1 MTTIVHALTPVYNKV
16 QSKSV
21 HNNSTGG
28 IHATSW
34 PPHAD
39 APSDP
44 FGITIG
50 RLINWDYGLLDD
62 RGGIIVRRGSV
73 HFDVSKA
80 FAQYTKVTG
89 QPAPTSWKITRAT
102 LSFMFNSLGIS
113 WDVNGEV
120 GNVARYGSQLNQLF
134 YTTGQQPFSPSKSAP
149 IALVP
154 PFDPRHQ
161 KTPATV
167 KTSEIDHL
175 PVEPKA
181 PKGSPGAPRIS
192 VPLAFVTKPA
202 GYSYRVDGSSPVDGS
217 YWIDL
222 TGKLGTAP
230 QFGIVF
236 AGSLAGES
244 TASPGMD
251 VVDFGA
257 AVYYNFFLNV
267 KIEF

>member
-1 MTTIVHALTPVYNKV
+1 MTTIVHALTPIYNKV

-28 IHATSW
+28 IDATSW
-34 PPHAD
+34 PAHAD
-39 APSDP
+39 SPDP

-50 RLINWDYGLLDD
+50 RYINWDYGVLDD

-73 HFDVSKA
+73 HFDVAQA
-80 FAQYTKVTG
+80 FAQYTKITG

-102 LSFMFNSLGIS
+102 LSFMYNSLGIS
-113 WDVNGEV
+113 WEANGEV
-120 GNVARYGSQLNQLF
+120 GSIARYGSQLNQLF
-134 YTTGQQPFSPSKSAP
+134 YTTGQQPLSPTKAGA
-149 IALVP
+149 IAVVP

-175 PVEPKA
+175 AIEPKV
-181 PKGSPGAPRIS
+181 PKSTSGMPRIS
-192 VPLAFVTKPA
+192 VPLAFVTKPG
-202 GYSYRVDGSSPVDGS
+202 GYNYHVDGSSPVDGS

-222 TGKLGTAP
+222 TGKLGSAP

-236 AGSLAGES
+236 AGSPAGES
-244 TASPGMD
+244 TKSPGMD

-257 AVYYNFFLNV
+257 AVYFNFFLNV

>member
-1 MTTIVHALTPVYNKV
+1 MTTIVHALTPIYNKV

-28 IHATSW
+28 IDATSW

-39 APSDP
+39 SPDP

-50 RLINWDYGLLDD
+50 RYINWDYGVLDD
-62 RGGIIVRRGSV
+62 RGGIIVRRGGV
-73 HFDVSKA
+73 YFDVAQA
-80 FAQYTKVTG
+80 FARYTKITG
-89 QPAPTSWKITRAT
+89 QPAPTAWTITRAT
-102 LSFMFNSLGIS
+102 LTFMYNSLGIS

-120 GNVARYGSQLNQLF
+120 GNVPRYGSQLNQLF
-134 YTTGQQPFSPSKSAP
+134 YTSGQQPFSPSKAGP
-149 IALVP
+149 IARVP

-161 KTPATV
+161 KTPAIV
-167 KTSEIDHL
+167 KTSEIDYL
-175 PVEPKA
+175 PIEPKA
-181 PKGSPGAPRIS
+181 PKGTSGTPRIS
-192 VPLAFVTKPA
+192 VPLTFVTKRG
-202 GYSYRVDGSSPVDGS
+202 GYNYRVDGSSPVDGS

-222 TGKLGTAP
+222 SGKLSIAP
-230 QFGIVF
+230 QFGIIL
-236 AGSLAGES
+236 AGSPGGES